1 MAKMNELDAAL
12 KALSEYSAGIQET
25 VREIRALMSGDDAV
39 DQPDAVKPAPKEHPN
54 ETAKPDAPAKV
65 YTLQE
70 VRTALKAKMDQGYR
84 TEVKALLTAHGAER
98 LPDIDPK
105 EYPAMMKEAEEIGA

>member
-1 MAKMNELDAAL
+1 MAIMSELDAAL
-12 KALSEYSAGIQET
+12 KALLEYSEGIQDT
-25 VREIRALMSGDDAV
+25 VRGIRALMSGNDA
-39 DQPDAVKPAPKEHPN
+39 PDSKETARTAQREKTAEEPAPAEP
-54 ETAKPDAPAKV
+54 EKV

-70 VRTALKAKMDQGYR
+70 VRAMLKAKTDQGYR
-84 TEVKALLTAHGAER
+84 AEVKALLKVHGAER

>member
-1 MAKMNELDAAL
+1 MARMSELDAAL
-12 KALSEYSAGIQET
+12 KALMEQSRGIQES
-25 VREIRALMSGDDAV
+25 VRCIRELMSADASPEPGEEH
-39 DQPDAVKPAPKEHPN
+39 QPEQAAEPEK
-54 ETAKPDAPAKV
+54 T

-70 VRTALKAKMDQGYR
+70 VRAALREKTSRGHKD
-84 TEVKALLTAHGAER
+84 EVKALLKAHGAER